1 MKNHTEKKNIKMW
14 EEKFQEKFIR
24 DLNDG
29 SFLTLYIPATEVTAK
44 QAKNSTI
51 GWYLIL
57 FSIFLLL
64 IERMREREFVFFF
77 FVTLYESLHFWWL
90 IFSFSIVLKPSIY
103 RFLHNRAANF
113 KEFSPEPQKFSFRL

>member
-64 IERMREREFVFFF
+64 IERMRERESLCSSF
-77 FVTLYESLHFWWL
+77 LLHFMNH
-90 IFSFSIVLKPSIY
+90 FTSDD
-103 RFLHNRAANF
+103 
-113 KEFSPEPQKFSFRL
+113 